1 MIGRKPLRA
10 IALAAL
16 VAASV
21 GLAGCISLF
30 PKAKPATLYRF
41 GAAPAAA
48 APATPAGPSTAP
60 AGGFAIL
67 KGPTGFA
74 RAAATDQILTMTGGE
89 AAYIAEGRWVSPA
102 IVLFDEAVS
111 RAFDADAGPARLVSR
126 GEILRS
132 DYTLKLD
139 VRAFETQYVNG
150 QKAAPEV
157 LVAVRA
163 LLTRNSDSVVV
174 GEQMFEARVPAS
186 ENRIGAI
193 VAAYDAA
200 VSQTLRELVLWTNG
214 RGAPGAAQRPA

>member
-1 MIGRKPLRA
+1 MTGRNSPFRA
-10 IALAAL
+10 FALAAL
-16 VAASV
+16 AAASV
-21 GLAGCISLF
+21 GLSGCISLF
-30 PKAKPATLYRF
+30 PKAEPATLYRF
-41 GAAPAAA
+41 GTAPAAAPAA
-48 APATPAGPSTAP
+48 TPAGTP
-60 AGGFAIL
+60 ASGGFAIL
-67 KGPTGFA
+67 KGPTGFP

-102 IVLFDEAVS
+102 IVLFDEALS

-139 VRAFETQYVNG
+139 VRSFETQYVNG

-174 GEQMFEARVPAS
+174 GEQMFETRVPAS
-186 ENRIGAI
+186 ENRISAI

-214 RGAPGAAQRPA
+214 RGAPGAAVRPA